1 MIRAGLKGPGAVV
14 IRAGLKGPDAA
25 VSRARVPEAFAPGF
39 GRRRGIG
46 RGTGLGIALWLA
58 ASITAAQPDPRPSYS
73 LDALVERA
81 LRESPALA
89 VSAAETRVAAAG
101 VVTARAYPNP
111 EIGLDWGRATA
122 RGDGTGG
129 PSPAITL
136 SQPIE
141 NPWLRE
147 ARVRAADTGV
157 RFAQSR
163 AASTSSALVASIR
176 ARFLDVVRLKGEL
189 QAHAEDLALTEQ
201 ILDRVA
207 VRVRVGESPR
217 FDLVRAESEVAV
229 ARKNLETGRLRLR
242 QASLELRALVG
253 PTLEDDFDV
262 RVPAQEPTPLSDAD
276 RETLALALDARN
288 PEVLLARE
296 LETRA
301 QAQLELER
309 RSLWPQLTLR
319 ASQERD
325 PATTIARVGA
335 FVTVPLL
342 NRREGPIGEAQA
354 QLERA
359 RLALAQARFDARASF
374 DAAWAA
380 YRAAGTQVQA
390 LEGGILERARSAL
403 AIAEAAYRLGERGIL
418 EYLDAQRQFRFVRNE
433 LIAARVDRQKARA
446 EIARLTGS

>member
-1 MIRAGLKGPGAVV
+1 MTDLDRHAPVGHREHLGVAVV
-14 IRAGLKGPDAA
+14 DG
-25 VSRARVPEAFAPGF
+25 
-39 GRRRGIG
+39 
-46 RGTGLGIALWLA
+46 LA
-58 ASITAAQPDPRPSYS
+58 ASIATAQAGPRPEYT

-89 VSAAETRVAAAG
+89 VSAAETRVASAG

-122 RGDGTGG
+122 RGDGAGA

-163 AASTSSALVASIR
+163 TAATSSALVASIR
-176 ARFLDVVRLKGEL
+176 ARFLDVVRLKGES

-201 ILDRVA
+201 ILERVA

-253 PTLEDDFDV
+253 PSLEDDFDV
-262 RVPAQEPTPLSDAD
+262 RVPAQEPPPLTDGD
-276 RETLALALDARN
+276 REALALAIDARN
-288 PEVLLARE
+288 PDVLLARE

-309 RSLWPQLTLR
+309 RTLWPQLTLR

-380 YRAAGTQVQA
+380 YRATGAQVQA

-403 AIAEAAYRLGERGIL
+403 SIAEAAYRLGERGIL